1 MWKNT
6 LTMKVVLLA
15 VGFLLAL
22 AGCAS
27 KSEESSMKE
36 APERDGFQGQM
47 GVMAG
52 DPADYGN

>member
-1 MWKNT
+1 
-6 LTMKVVLLA
+6 MKVVLLA
-15 VGFLLAL
+15 VGLMLVL
-22 AGCAS
+22 AGCS
-27 KSEESSMKE
+27 SETEQTSAKD